1 MSPRHASKLLAAA
14 VFALLVVVAA
24 FTLRSAEPGPPS
36 PPVPKVAVVAF
47 GLFGD
52 QSVFESEAMGA
63 AGIVAERFGGVAVIV
78 RANTRSRGDATVAAL
93 ATDLD
98 SAAKAMDAENDM
110 LVLILTSHGSR
121 GGLVVK
127 APGKGDDTLWP
138 QTLSA
143 MLDHAGMR
151 HRVVII
157 SACYSGIF
165 IPLLANPD
173 TLVITAADASHQSF
187 GCQDGVQWTYFGDAF
202 FNTAM
207 RRTASLR
214 DAFDLARTLVRERE
228 LGNGFDPSNPQ
239 MAGGEN
245 IKDRFTGGLEPAQAA
260 VRRWPAE

>member
-1 MSPRHASKLLAAA
+1 MSPRNASKLLVAA
-14 VFALLVVVAA
+14 VFALLVVIAA
-24 FTLRSAEPGPPS
+24 FAIRSAEPGPPG
-36 PPVPKVAVVAF
+36 PKVAVVAF

-63 AGIVAERFGGVAVIV
+63 AGIVAERFGGGPVIV
-78 RANTRSRGDATVAAL
+78 RANTRSRSDATVEAL

-98 SAAKAMDAENDM
+98 SAAKGMDAENDM

-127 APGKGDDTLWP
+127 APGKADDTLWP

-151 HRVVII
+151 RRVVII

-207 RRTASLR
+207 RRTTSLR

-228 LGNGFDPSNPQ
+228 LRNGFDPSNPQ
-239 MAGGEN
+239 LAGGQN
-245 IKDRFTGGLEPAQAA
+245 IEDRFTAGLDPAQAA
-260 VRRWPAE
+260 VRPWPAE